1 MKQLYTVAAILVTCL
16 TLQAQE
22 CDQGRYTTEL
32 FTDVTVT
39 SAVVYGSNTGVAGGN
54 QTLRMDVYEPSGD
67 VLEARP
73 VVLMAFGGS
82 FIAGSRGD
90 MAELCTRFAKMGYV
104 AIAPDYRVGFF
115 FPNEA
120 STTRAVLRGA
130 HDMKACVRFLRKSVA
145 ESDNPYRIDPDRI
158 ISGGVSAGA
167 ISSIHATYLNELEE
181 TPDVLVSEIAS
192 LGGIEGN
199 SGSPGYSSEVLACV
213 SFSGAIG
220 DTAWI
225 QPGDVPLVSVHE
237 VGDGVVPYYTQEV
250 SVIGIP
256 TGLVASGSHDIHVR
270 LDNLMAPNCFL
281 SYPTN
286 GHVGYL
292 SSDADN
298 ALAFVAQFCG
308 ELVCGM
314 DPTCGEL
321 TTGLTEAPSLN
332 ALSVSPNP
340 TNGLIRFHSEHTGT
354 MVVLDMSGREVMR
367 EAVVPGEASMDL
379 RELPDGVYVLRI
391 AGRPD
396 RSTRVVVVK

>member
-1 MKQLYTVAAILVTCL
+1 MKQLYTAFAILVTGL
-16 TLQAQE
+16 ALQAQD
-22 CDQGRYTTEL
+22 CGTGRYTTEL
-32 FTDVTVT
+32 FTDVTIT
-39 SAVVYGSNTGVAGGN
+39 SAVVFGSNTGVAGGS
-54 QTLRMDVYEPSGD
+54 QTLRMDVYEPTGD

-73 VVLMAFGGS
+73 VILMAFGGS
-82 FIAGSRGD
+82 FITGSRGD
-90 MAELCTRFAKMGYV
+90 MAELCTRLAKMGYV

-130 HDMKACVRFLRKSVA
+130 HDMKACVRYLRKGVA
-145 ESDNPYRIDPDRI
+145 ELDNPYRIDPDKI

-167 ISSIHATYLNELEE
+167 ISAIHATYLNELSE

-199 SGSPGYSSEVLACV
+199 SGSPGFSSEVLACV

-220 DTAWI
+220 DTTWI

-256 TGLVASGSHDIHVR
+256 TGLVASGSHDIHLR
-270 LDNLMAPNCFL
+270 LDNIALPNCFL

-292 SSDADN
+292 SSDPDN
-298 ALAFVAQFCG
+298 AVAFIAQFCG
-308 ELVCGM
+308 ELVCGEA
-314 DPTCGEL
+314 PTCGEL
-321 TTGLTEAPSLN
+321 TTGLTDNPDLDEFR
-332 ALSVSPNP
+332 VTPNP
-340 TNGLIRFHSEHTGT
+340 TNGLIRFHTEHTGP

-367 EAVVPGEASMDL
+367 QQVLPGDVSMDL
-379 RELPDGVYVLRI
+379 QGLPDGVYVLRF
-391 AGRPD
+391 ASQPAFW
-396 RSTRVVVVK
+396 TRVVVAK